1 MAVLFVSHASADDAA
16 VRDVEAWLDAKGFT
30 DRLVDHSGIVAGEKW
45 ANRLS
50 DEAAS
55 CRVVLCFVSDNW
67 LGSDECFGEFKAAWY
82 MGKRIVPLFAP
93 SPGGTT
99 RPDRLAKVIAE
110 DQGLDL
116 APCLAPDGR
125 LDLARDAE
133 VGRRLERGLRA
144 GGALAKV
151 VRPIEIEF
159 LWRPQLRDP
168 DDEVAPEATRAR

>member
-30 DRLVDHSGIVAGEKW
+30 DRFVDHSGIVAGEKW
-45 ANRLS
+45 ANRLR

-99 RPDRLAKVIAE
+99 RP
-110 DQGLDL
+110 G
-116 APCLAPDGR
+116 
-125 LDLARDAE
+125 
-133 VGRRLERGLRA
+133 RLERGLRG

-168 DDEVAPEATRAR
+168 DDEMAPEAMRAR